1 MLAKVLWAL
10 GFHWNQRRETPRAD
24 AVDEKAFH
32 QRRASRV
39 LIDDLGLKH
48 KSRWSNP
55 AAFYF

>member
-32 QRRASRV
+32 QRRAGSL
-39 LIDDLGLKH
+39 LIYDFGFTISD
-48 KSRWSNP
+48 
-55 AAFYF
+55 